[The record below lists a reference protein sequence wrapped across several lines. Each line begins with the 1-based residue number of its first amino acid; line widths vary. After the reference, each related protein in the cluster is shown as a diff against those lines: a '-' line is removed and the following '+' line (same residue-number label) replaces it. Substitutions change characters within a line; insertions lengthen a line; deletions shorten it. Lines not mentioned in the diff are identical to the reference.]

1 MKLARVLTFIIMIF
15 FGISSLQTKVN
26 SLSITEFEGNNYLPL
41 LSELKIQYNNIETSK
56 ISTLDEKDQVNKDEF
71 TTFVTLVESAN
82 LACQSFS
89 NSKDGQRFL
98 DDTTEITSK
107 LKKLEDLAEIT
118 EDFETELNRYINNCA
133 KEREYYM
140 NIDAINNI
148 LDDKINLN
156 IIDGVLNGS
165 IQCESPSLQTITSST
180 KYINESYDKVRTYTD
195 SLTSIYN
202 TSSLKLTESDEIITK
217 LSKENIDLG
226 EETKKIMQDLQFLK
240 SKKTTEQQEIAI
252 LQRDLNEDYQALTTL
267 QTYNFYGAQMQTV
280 KDDKM
285 ISLSLDDKNT
295 WYAFEDQ
302 DEFFQFL
309 KLLNNSDAEVRLI
322 QDKSLNIIDKKD
334 SIVKINASEISKSVM
349 IDLLAQNIRS
359 NNDQISKL
367 NDEQNEIK
375 PKINKYNEYVSQL
388 KETDTVLRKNIT
400 SMTSAL
406 DQCKEYATEKIN
418 TLKSNTDKLNEEI
431 KVEMKRIYS
440 EEISEKDYLVIEN
453 PNTAIN
459 LDVAE
464 LLRIIDDYSKFE
476 SKYTNCKQT
485 DNLDIIT
492 EKKQIDSIITNGISN
507 FSISTDPV
515 TSLDKYIETANVVYS
530 KGQPINNID
539 INHYSRSLNQS
550 FIENRNQFSSIE
562 MNAFTITLYPNNLWS
577 QEVRTI
583 EESHKIFECNDT
595 NWNEIS
601 ILKKLVLEYGECNG
615 LTTEP
620 ILINY
625 TPDKKEI
632 DPLIISEINKFIQT
646 NQIKVKGECE
656 TF

>member
-359 NNDQISKL
+359 NNDQ
-367 NDEQNEIK
+367 QNEIK

>member
-1 MKLARVLTFIIMIF
+1 
-15 FGISSLQTKVN
+15 
-26 SLSITEFEGNNYLPL
+26 
-41 LSELKIQYNNIETSK
+41 
-56 ISTLDEKDQVNKDEF
+56 
-71 TTFVTLVESAN
+71 
-82 LACQSFS
+82 
-89 NSKDGQRFL
+89 
-98 DDTTEITSK
+98 
-107 LKKLEDLAEIT
+107 
-118 EDFETELNRYINNCA
+118 
-133 KEREYYM
+133 
-140 NIDAINNI
+140 
-148 LDDKINLN
+148 
-156 IIDGVLNGS
+156 
-165 IQCESPSLQTITSST
+165 
-180 KYINESYDKVRTYTD
+180 
-195 SLTSIYN
+195 
-202 TSSLKLTESDEIITK
+202 
-217 LSKENIDLG
+217 
-226 EETKKIMQDLQFLK
+226 
-240 SKKTTEQQEIAI
+240 IAI

>member
-1 MKLARVLTFIIMIF
+1 MIF
-15 FGISSLQTKVN
+15 FGVSSLQIRVN

>member
-267 QTYNFYGAQMQTV
+267 
-280 KDDKM
+280 
-285 ISLSLDDKNT
+285 
-295 WYAFEDQ
+295 
-302 DEFFQFL
+302 
-309 KLLNNSDAEVRLI
+309 
-322 QDKSLNIIDKKD
+322 
-334 SIVKINASEISKSVM
+334 
-349 IDLLAQNIRS
+349 
-359 NNDQISKL
+359 
-367 NDEQNEIK
+367 
-375 PKINKYNEYVSQL
+375 
-388 KETDTVLRKNIT
+388 
-400 SMTSAL
+400 
-406 DQCKEYATEKIN
+406 
-418 TLKSNTDKLNEEI
+418 
-431 KVEMKRIYS
+431 
-440 EEISEKDYLVIEN
+440 
-453 PNTAIN
+453 
-459 LDVAE
+459 
-464 LLRIIDDYSKFE
+464 
-476 SKYTNCKQT
+476 
-485 DNLDIIT
+485 
-492 EKKQIDSIITNGISN
+492 
-507 FSISTDPV
+507 
-515 TSLDKYIETANVVYS
+515 
-530 KGQPINNID
+530 
-539 INHYSRSLNQS
+539 
-550 FIENRNQFSSIE
+550 
-562 MNAFTITLYPNNLWS
+562 
-577 QEVRTI
+577 
-583 EESHKIFECNDT
+583 
-595 NWNEIS
+595 
-601 ILKKLVLEYGECNG
+601 
-615 LTTEP
+615 
-620 ILINY
+620 
-625 TPDKKEI
+625 
-632 DPLIISEINKFIQT
+632 
-646 NQIKVKGECE
+646 
-656 TF
+656 

>member
-15 FGISSLQTKVN
+15 FGVSSLQIRVN